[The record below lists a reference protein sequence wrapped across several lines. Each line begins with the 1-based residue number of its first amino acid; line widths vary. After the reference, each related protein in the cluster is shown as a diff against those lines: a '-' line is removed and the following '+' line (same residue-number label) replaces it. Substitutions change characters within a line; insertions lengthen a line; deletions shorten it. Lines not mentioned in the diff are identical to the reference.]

1 MINNNK
7 KGITLLVLMLTI
19 TTLMIIFTAITL
31 AYTNISNS
39 TKQREFAKEIY
50 EVQKLVDQ
58 YYFLN
63 NKYPVSKF
71 NESFSLDLNSI
82 PVNSRTQFEKE
93 PGYASFLIEL
103 REIDLYEAGVQE
115 INRGLKSNSDTT
127 DIYAVSENTGIVY
140 YIKGQKIGRNKY
152 FTLNDELLDKL
163 DM

>member
-1 MINNNK
+1 MRTYNK
-7 KGITLLVLMLTI
+7 KGITLLVLMVTL

-50 EVQKLVDQ
+50 EIQKLVDQ

-82 PVNSRTQFEKE
+82 PVNSRVQFEKE

-103 REIDLYEAGVQE
+103 REIDLYEAGAQE
-115 INRGLKSNSDTT
+115 VNRGLKANSDST
-127 DIYAVSENTGIVY
+127 DIYAVSEKTGIVY
-140 YIKGQKIGRNKY
+140 YIKGQKIGREKY
-152 FTLNDELLDKL
+152 FTLNDELLEKL